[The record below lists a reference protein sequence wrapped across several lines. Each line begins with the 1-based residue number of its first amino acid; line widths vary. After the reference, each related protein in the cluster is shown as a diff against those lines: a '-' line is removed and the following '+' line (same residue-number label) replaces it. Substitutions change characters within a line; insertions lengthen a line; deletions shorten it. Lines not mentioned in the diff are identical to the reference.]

1 MPDEQQL
8 ARVFVELADTLVADF
23 DVIGFL
29 HLLTARCV
37 NLLEVDSAGIL
48 LTDQQGQ
55 LRLVAASSEQTRLL
69 ELFQLQSDQGPCLDC
84 FTTGQPVASSDLS
97 ADIQRWPVFAAA
109 ARRAGFA
116 AVHALPMRLR
126 DNIIGTL
133 NLFSATGGG
142 LGLSTTALGQAF
154 ADVATIGILSER
166 AAREKHLLSQQLQIA
181 LNTRV
186 IIEQAKGTLAER
198 RGLSMDQAFSTLRDY
213 ARSHNRK
220 LADVALAVIDN
231 DAQVALNS
239 PIHDAPRQRGGAWSS
254 R

>member
-1 MPDEQQL
+1 MRDEQQL

-29 HLLTARCV
+29 HLLTERCV
-37 NLLEVDSAGIL
+37 SLLEVDSAGIL
-48 LTDQQGQ
+48 LTDQQGR

-69 ELFQLQSDQGPCLDC
+69 ELLQLQSDQGPCLDC
-84 FTTGQPVASSDLS
+84 FTTGQPVGSSELS
-97 ADIQRWPVFAAA
+97 ADIQRWPVFTAA
-109 ARRAGFA
+109 ARRAGFV
-116 AVHALPMRLR
+116 AVQALPMRLR

-133 NLFSATGGG
+133 NLFSANSGT
-142 LGLSTTALGQAF
+142 LAADITALGQAF

-231 DAQVALNS
+231 DPQVTLNS
-239 PIHDAPRQRGGAWSS
+239 PIHNAR
-254 R
+254 